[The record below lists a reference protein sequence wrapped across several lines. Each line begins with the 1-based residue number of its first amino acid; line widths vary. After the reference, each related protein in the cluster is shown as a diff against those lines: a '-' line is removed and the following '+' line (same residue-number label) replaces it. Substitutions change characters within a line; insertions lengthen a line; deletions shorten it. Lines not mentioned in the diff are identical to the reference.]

1 MERMTKII
9 WTPEKKEAAIEK
21 LTKYFEEHGIGEMIM
36 QDDDALIEAPEV
48 LADIA
53 DDVLIEGEGIIFE
66 WDEDD
71 E

>member
-1 MERMTKII
+1 MIKVN

-21 LTKYFEEHGIGEMIM
+21 LTKYFEKHGIGEMIM

-48 LADIA
+48 LSDIA
-53 DDVLIEGEGIIFE
+53 DDILIDNEGIIFI
-66 WDEDD
+66 DEDD

>member
-1 MERMTKII
+1 MERMAKVI

-53 DDVLIEGEGIIFE
+53 DDVLIDGEGIIFE
-66 WDEDD
+66 WEEEDE
-71 E
+71 

>member
-1 MERMTKII
+1 MIKVV
-9 WTPEKKEAAIEK
+9 WTPEKKEAAINK
-21 LTKYFEEHGIGEMIM
+21 LTAYFEKHGIGEMIM

-53 DDVLIEGEGIIFE
+53 DDILIDNEGIIFE
-66 WDEDD
+66 DGDD

>member
-1 MERMTKII
+1 MTKII

-53 DDVLIEGEGIIFE
+53 DDVLIDGEGIIFE
-66 WDEDD
+66 WEEEDE
-71 E
+71 